1 LLNSSCETGG
11 GWRSR
16 SGGKWDELA
25 TQAKEV
31 HARKTISVKRIRAE
45 IDELFASNQDLSQV
59 LEKVARL
66 SVPL

>member
-1 LLNSSCETGG
+1 
-11 GWRSR
+11 
-16 SGGKWDELA
+16 
-25 TQAKEV
+25 
-31 HARKTISVKRIRAE
+31 VKRIRAE